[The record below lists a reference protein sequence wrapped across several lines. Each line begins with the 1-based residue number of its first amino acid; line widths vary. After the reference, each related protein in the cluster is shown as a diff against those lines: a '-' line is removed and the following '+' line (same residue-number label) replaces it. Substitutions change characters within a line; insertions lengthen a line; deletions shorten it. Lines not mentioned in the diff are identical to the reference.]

1 MNSLPV
7 PENEDARLK
16 SLRNYQILDSHTE
29 VEFDRLTELASLIC
43 EVPFSLITLIDEN
56 RQWIKSYYNLE
67 VKETP
72 RKDSF
77 CQFTILEDNP
87 LEVTDT
93 FKDHRFAENIYVT
106 GDPHI
111 RFYAGYPLIDPNG
124 YRLGS
129 FCVLDDKPKTLTKKQ
144 LKALELLSQQA
155 MGLILDYK
163 RKRDLFNYEKLFKLS
178 GDLICIAG
186 VDGFFKRINPAF
198 EKLLGWSPEF
208 LLSTSFIELIHPED
222 VEKTYEEI
230 TNLANNKSTSN
241 FVNRFRTKSGEY
253 ISIQWTAT
261 PESST
266 GNLFASGRNVTEVY
280 KNEALLKASEDQFRS
295 FFENSQ
301 GFMCTHDLY
310 GKLLSVNKAGAEL
323 LGYTVEEAMQ
333 MSLYDIIPEKH
344 HPSIRHYI
352 DEIWRTGKSDGL
364 MTTKHKNGGYKIW
377 NYRNILLKNEK
388 GVFYIVG
395 NSIDVTESQ
404 QLEKKLQTTQE
415 LLLETGK
422 VARVGG
428 WELDLIKNKVFWSDM
443 TKAIHD
449 LEPDYEATLETG
461 IEFYKE
467 GESRNKIIKYIQR
480 AIETGKNFDTELQL
494 ITAKNRTIWVRAI
507 GFSEIE
513 NGVCKRIYGT
523 FQDIDLKKKA
533 DLEIINSRKF
543 LNDLLDAA
551 SEVSIIA
558 VDTNG
563 LITVF
568 NKGAEKLLGYEA
580 KELIGRE
587 TPVKIH
593 LESEVIEYAKELR
606 EEYGEEIDG
615 FKTFIYKAEKL
626 GSDEREWTYITKDN
640 KLVPVMLVVTTIRDY
655 AHKIIGYLGVA
666 TNLAERKRAE
676 HELNNEKIR
685 LTAFVQHA
693 PAAVAMLDTDLRYL
707 VASQR
712 WYEEYKITEK
722 NIIGKSHYEVFPNIS
737 SEWKN
742 DHQRVLKGEVLKNDE
757 ERWRPNGWLHDQFLK
772 WEVRPWYQHEGKI
785 GGIMMFTQ
793 DITESAIQK
802 EELRNAKIVS
812 EEASKAK
819 SEFLANMSHEIRTP
833 LNGVIG
839 FTDLVLKTRMTATQ
853 KQYLTIVHQS
863 ANSLLGIIND
873 ILDFSKIEAGK
884 LELDIA
890 QCDIHEI
897 TGASADI
904 ISFPIQS
911 KGLEL
916 LLNIPPTLPRFIWA
930 DEIRLK
936 QILSNAAKFT
946 EKGEIELKIEILHY
960 EPSESNEIT
969 CRFMVRD
976 TGIGIKEEKQKKIFE
991 AFSQEDGST
1000 TKRYGGTGLGLTI
1013 SNKLLKMMDS
1023 QLELTSVQGVGSTFF
1038 FDLTMKC
1045 EKGEPIDWEH
1055 YDTLNRILIV
1065 DDNANNRLIL
1075 QQMLLLMDIQSE
1087 QVVNGLEAMEIL
1099 STDHTFD
1106 AVLMDYHMPEMD
1118 GLQTISQIRDHLNL
1132 DAEQLPIILLSS
1144 SAEDAAVV
1152 KKCEKLM
1159 VNYRVMKPIKLT
1171 DLTQCLSRLTRKEP
1185 QSDSSILVDGNKSKE
1200 GSISVLVVED
1210 NQINMFLA
1218 RTIIQKLLP
1227 NAQIHE
1233 AVNGLEAVNFCE
1245 TFMPDII
1252 FMDIQMPKM
1261 NGYEATVE
1269 IRKIKEAADVTII
1282 ALTAA
1287 NVRGERDKSL
1297 AAGMNGFVAK
1307 PFVEEDL
1314 WQILNELPK
1323 LKDQNELNTLTS
1335 NNMKFNDKIIDIE
1348 KLREFYM
1355 NDNEFIREFLD
1366 LAKDSLFKAQNELHE
1381 FHINSNLAGI
1391 KTTAHRLK
1399 GAASSAFLTNIT
1411 KIAQELEHMEVF
1423 KSEEIKSLLIQLDEE
1438 IEELIPVIDEHL

>member
-1 MNSLPV
+1 
-7 PENEDARLK
+7 
-16 SLRNYQILDSHTE
+16 
-29 VEFDRLTELASLIC
+29 
-43 EVPFSLITLIDEN
+43 
-56 RQWIKSYYNLE
+56 
-67 VKETP
+67 
-72 RKDSF
+72 
-77 CQFTILEDNP
+77 
-87 LEVTDT
+87 
-93 FKDHRFAENIYVT
+93 
-106 GDPHI
+106 
-111 RFYAGYPLIDPNG
+111 
-124 YRLGS
+124 
-129 FCVLDDKPKTLTKKQ
+129 
-144 LKALELLSQQA
+144 
-155 MGLILDYK
+155 
-163 RKRDLFNYEKLFKLS
+163 
-178 GDLICIAG
+178 
-186 VDGFFKRINPAF
+186 
-198 EKLLGWSPEF
+198 
-208 LLSTSFIELIHPED
+208 
-222 VEKTYEEI
+222 
-230 TNLANNKSTSN
+230 
-241 FVNRFRTKSGEY
+241 
-253 ISIQWTAT
+253 
-261 PESST
+261 
-266 GNLFASGRNVTEVY
+266 
-280 KNEALLKASEDQFRS
+280 
-295 FFENSQ
+295 
-301 GFMCTHDLY
+301 
-310 GKLLSVNKAGAEL
+310 
-323 LGYTVEEAMQ
+323 
-333 MSLYDIIPEKH
+333 
-344 HPSIRHYI
+344 
-352 DEIWRTGKSDGL
+352 
-364 MTTKHKNGGYKIW
+364 
-377 NYRNILLKNEK
+377 
-388 GVFYIVG
+388 
-395 NSIDVTESQ
+395 
-404 QLEKKLQTTQE
+404 
-415 LLLETGK
+415 
-422 VARVGG
+422 
-428 WELDLIKNKVFWSDM
+428 
-443 TKAIHD
+443 
-449 LEPDYEATLETG
+449 
-461 IEFYKE
+461 
-467 GESRNKIIKYIQR
+467 
-480 AIETGKNFDTELQL
+480 
-494 ITAKNRTIWVRAI
+494 
-507 GFSEIE
+507 
-513 NGVCKRIYGT
+513 
-523 FQDIDLKKKA
+523 
-533 DLEIINSRKF
+533 
-543 LNDLLDAA
+543 
-551 SEVSIIA
+551 
-558 VDTNG
+558 
-563 LITVF
+563 
-568 NKGAEKLLGYEA
+568 
-580 KELIGRE
+580 
-587 TPVKIH
+587 
-593 LESEVIEYAKELR
+593 
-606 EEYGEEIDG
+606 
-615 FKTFIYKAEKL
+615 
-626 GSDEREWTYITKDN
+626 
-640 KLVPVMLVVTTIRDY
+640 
-655 AHKIIGYLGVA
+655 
-666 TNLAERKRAE
+666 
-676 HELNNEKIR
+676 
-685 LTAFVQHA
+685 
-693 PAAVAMLDTDLRYL
+693 
-707 VASQR
+707 
-712 WYEEYKITEK
+712 
-722 NIIGKSHYEVFPNIS
+722 
-737 SEWKN
+737 
-742 DHQRVLKGEVLKNDE
+742 
-757 ERWRPNGWLHDQFLK
+757 
-772 WEVRPWYQHEGKI
+772 
-785 GGIMMFTQ
+785 
-793 DITESAIQK
+793 
-802 EELRNAKIVS
+802 
-812 EEASKAK
+812 
-819 SEFLANMSHEIRTP
+819 
-833 LNGVIG
+833 
-839 FTDLVLKTRMTATQ
+839 
-853 KQYLTIVHQS
+853 
-863 ANSLLGIIND
+863 
-873 ILDFSKIEAGK
+873 
-884 LELDIA
+884 
-890 QCDIHEI
+890 
-897 TGASADI
+897 
-904 ISFPIQS
+904 
-911 KGLEL
+911 
-916 LLNIPPTLPRFIWA
+916 
-930 DEIRLK
+930 
-936 QILSNAAKFT
+936 
-946 EKGEIELKIEILHY
+946 
-960 EPSESNEIT
+960 
-969 CRFMVRD
+969 MVRD